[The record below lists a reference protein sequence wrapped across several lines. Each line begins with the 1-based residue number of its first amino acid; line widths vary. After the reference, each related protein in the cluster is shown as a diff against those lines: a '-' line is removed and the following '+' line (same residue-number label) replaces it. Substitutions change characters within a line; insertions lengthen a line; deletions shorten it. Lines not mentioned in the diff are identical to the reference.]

1 MQFTR
6 LDHASK
12 QESERIRTLLFDSY
26 SVEAD
31 VIGVTDFPPLKRSA
45 EDIRSAHSSF
55 FGCVHNGVLS
65 GVAEIESDDLEPT
78 NIASFAVHPDVLR
91 CGIGTFLL
99 IGILEF
105 IGNHPITVST
115 ASVNTPAISLYEK
128 HGFQIIKDWATPCR
142 ISMVTMALSR

>member
-6 LDHASK
+6 LDHASE
-12 QESERIRTLLFDSY
+12 QESERIRTLLFESY
-26 SVEAD
+26 SVEAG

-55 FGCVHNGVLS
+55 FGCVNNEVLY

-91 CGIGTFLL
+91 YGIGTFLL
-99 IGILEF
+99 LGILEF

-115 ASVNTPAISLYEK
+115 ASINTPAISLYEK
-128 HGFQIIKDWATPCR
+128 HGFRIIKNWETPCR
-142 ISMVTMALSR
+142 ISMVTMAVS